1 MVEVVTIPKKLL
13 KKGELV
19 ILPRKD
25 YEELLSM
32 KKQLSGTE
40 RKGGLDLEGGYRP
53 GFVRKILK
61 RSKEKAPAASP
72 RYHPNSSRSGG
83 SRSEKAVRAVTA
95 MAMVTNAMPTIS
107 QP

>member
-61 RSKEKAPAASP
+61 RSKEKAPYKFKDAASFL
-72 RYHPNSSRSGG
+72 RRVHGR
-83 SRSEKAVRAVTA
+83 K
-95 MAMVTNAMPTIS
+95 
-107 QP
+107 

>member
-1 MVEVVTIPKKLL
+1 MRTVEVISIPKKLL
-13 KKGELV
+13 KKGGLV

-61 RSKEKAPAASP
+61 RSKEKALYKFEDKTSFLKQVHA
-72 RYHPNSSRSGG
+72 R
-83 SRSEKAVRAVTA
+83 K
-95 MAMVTNAMPTIS
+95 
-107 QP
+107 